1 MRAAL
6 AGMLTA
12 IAAAM
17 PTAGHANPLKS
28 QYTTI
33 ELKSCTK
40 LKTHPD
46 GSAWRCRGLPG
57 YPVYIA
63 EGDLRT
69 FMSVGANAE
78 KRRAA
83 EQTLGPFN
91 TIFPA
96 GSRRATLE
104 WRFDR
109 KGTEVIPYATIPRY
123 YTKNDT
129 GLGEVIVVTKV
140 SPAQTCQM
148 AYIDA
153 LATPDPI
160 VLAHK
165 IADETAR
172 SFDCRKEPATAGPT
186 GKSPL

>member
-1 MRAAL
+1 MRAATIAL
-6 AGMLTA
+6 VTA
-12 IAAAM
+12 TLFAPGAAA
-17 PTAGHANPLKS
+17 NPVKS

-33 ELKSCTK
+33 DLKACKKTGRHEDGGAWLCT
-40 LKTHPD
+40 
-46 GSAWRCRGLPG
+46 GLPG
-57 YPVYIA
+57 YPVYVA

-69 FMSVGANAE
+69 FVSAGPNAA

-91 TIFPA
+91 SIFA
-96 GSRRATLE
+96 KGAQRATLE

-109 KGTEVIPYATIPRY
+109 NGNRLLPYATILRY
-123 YTKNDT
+123 FTKNDT
-129 GLGEVIVVTKV
+129 GQGEVIVVSRV
-140 SPAQTCQM
+140 AGPQSCHV

-172 SFDCRKEPATAGPT
+172 TFDCRKQPMTAGRS
-186 GKSPL
+186 GKSPM